1 MNISS
6 IGYLFK
12 EGLKNIWSN
21 RMMSLASLV
30 VLASCLIIT
39 GSAVLISF
47 NVQSVISS
55 VDNDNEI
62 TVFLE
67 PELSDEAIPEIEK
80 NISEIK
86 NISSYKFSSKEDVLK
101 TYKDTLG
108 DEIYN
113 ELQGENNPFGNEY
126 KVTLNDLSE
135 YNSTSK
141 ALKDINGV
149 EKVSDLSDVA
159 GKLTK
164 LNYFVTIVG
173 SWLVLILAA
182 VTLFIISN
190 TIKMT
195 MYSRRFEIS
204 IMKSVGA
211 SNSFIRMP
219 FVIEAMTTGFISGLI
234 AAASV
239 LALYEPVKNAAAGI
253 IGMLKTSTLTLD
265 RIWLPTI
272 ILMSAAGIIA
282 GLFGS
287 IISVSRYLSKE
298 GGAVIDL

>member
-239 LALYEPVKNAAAGI
+239 LALYEPVKHAVAGI